1 MHGSLGLFFKF
12 KDKKKKKKEKKNKK
26 RRILEIDYFFTMSLF
41 ENFSQ
46 RF

>member
-1 MHGSLGLFFKF
+1 MHGSLGPFFKF
-12 KDKKKKKKEKKNKK
+12 KDKKKEKRKKKKK